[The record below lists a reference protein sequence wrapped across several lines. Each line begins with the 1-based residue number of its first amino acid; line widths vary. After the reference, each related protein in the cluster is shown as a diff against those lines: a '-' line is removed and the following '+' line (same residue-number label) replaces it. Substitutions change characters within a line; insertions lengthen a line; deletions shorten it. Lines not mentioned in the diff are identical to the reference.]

1 MGDHDDIRTAF
12 LSGAALMR
20 ALVVEDDP
28 DIAGDVERGLVEAG
42 LVVDR
47 IDNGPDAWFAGD
59 TEDYDIVVLD
69 LGLPG
74 LDGLTV
80 LRRWRSGGR
89 NMPVL
94 ILSARGD
101 WTEKVEGIEAGADDY
116 LAKPFQLG
124 ELVTRVRALLRRASG
139 HAAPLLEIGRLKID
153 TTNRGLFVR
162 DIEVRVSPLEF
173 RLINYLAHQADRTIA
188 VGEIAE
194 HLYGTADTGDVNA
207 IEALIMRLRRKIGS
221 DSIET
226 RRGFGYR
233 LTGGA
238 A

>member
-1 MGDHDDIRTAF
+1 
-12 LSGAALMR
+12 MR

-28 DIAGDVERGLVEAG
+28 DIGIDVENGLAEAG

-47 IDNGPDAWFAGD
+47 ISNGPDAWFAGD
-59 TEDYDIVVLD
+59 TEDYAIVVLD

-80 LRRWRSGGR
+80 LRRWRASGR
-89 NMPVL
+89 TMPVL

-124 ELVTRVRALLRRASG
+124 ELVTRARALLRRAGG
-139 HAAPLLEIGRLKID
+139 HAAPVLEIGRLKVD
-153 TTNRGLFVR
+153 TRNRRLLVR
-162 DIEVRVSPLEF
+162 DVETRVSPLEF
-173 RLINYLAHQADRTIA
+173 RLINFLAHQADRTIA
-188 VGEIAE
+188 VGEIAD
-194 HLYGTADTGDVNA
+194 HLYGTSELGDVNA

-238 A
+238 S

>member
-1 MGDHDDIRTAF
+1 
-12 LSGAALMR
+12 MR

-28 DIAGDVERGLVEAG
+28 DIGIDVEQGLAEAG

-47 IDNGPDAWFAGD
+47 ITNGPDAWFAGD
-59 TEDYDIVVLD
+59 TEDYAIVVLD

-80 LRRWRSGGR
+80 LRRWRASGR
-89 NMPVL
+89 TMPVL

-124 ELVTRVRALLRRASG
+124 ELVTRARALLRRAGG
-139 HAAPLLEIGRLKID
+139 HAAPVLEIGRLKID
-153 TTNRGLFVR
+153 TRNRRLLVR
-162 DIEVRVSPLEF
+162 DVEMRVSPLEF
-173 RLINYLAHQADRTIA
+173 RLINFLAHQADRTIA
-188 VGEIAE
+188 VGEIAD
-194 HLYGTADTGDVNA
+194 HLYGTSELGDVNA
-207 IEALIMRLRRKIGS
+207 IEALIMRLRRKIGT

-238 A
+238 G

>member
-1 MGDHDDIRTAF
+1 
-12 LSGAALMR
+12 MR

-28 DIAGDVERGLVEAG
+28 DIGGDVERELAAIG

-47 IDNGPDAWFAGD
+47 IANGPDGWFAGD
-59 TEDYDIVVLD
+59 TEDYAIVVLD

-80 LRRWRSGGR
+80 LRRWRAGGR
-89 NMPVL
+89 KMPVL

-116 LAKPFQLG
+116 LAKPFQLE
-124 ELVTRVRALLRRASG
+124 ELVTRVRALLRRAGG
-139 HAAPLLEIGRLKID
+139 HAAPMLDVGRLKID
-153 TTNRGLFVR
+153 TTHRRLLVR
-162 DIEVRVSPLEF
+162 DVEIRVSPLEF
-173 RLINYLAHQADRTIA
+173 RLINYLAHQADRAVA
-188 VGEIAE
+188 VGEIAD
-194 HLYGTADTGDVNA
+194 HLYGTSDTGDVNA
-207 IEALIMRLRRKIGS
+207 IEALVMRLRRKIGT

-233 LTGGA
+233 LTGGMA
-238 A
+238 

>member
-1 MGDHDDIRTAF
+1 
-12 LSGAALMR
+12 MR

-28 DIAGDVERGLVEAG
+28 DIGIDVENGLADAG

-47 IDNGPDAWFAGD
+47 ITNGPDAWFAGD
-59 TEDYDIVVLD
+59 TEDYAIVVLD

-80 LRRWRSGGR
+80 LRRWRASGR
-89 NMPVL
+89 TMPVL

-124 ELVTRVRALLRRASG
+124 ELVTRARALLRRAGG
-139 HAAPLLEIGRLKID
+139 HAAPILEIGRLKVD
-153 TTNRGLFVR
+153 TRNRRLLVR
-162 DIEVRVSPLEF
+162 DVETRVSPLEF
-173 RLINYLAHQADRTIA
+173 RLINFLAHQADRTIA
-188 VGEIAE
+188 VGEIAD
-194 HLYGTADTGDVNA
+194 HLYGTSEIGDVNA

-238 A
+238 S

>member
-1 MGDHDDIRTAF
+1 
-12 LSGAALMR
+12 MR

-28 DIAGDVERGLVEAG
+28 DIGIDVENGLADAG

-47 IDNGPDAWFAGD
+47 ITNGPDAWFAGD
-59 TEDYDIVVLD
+59 TEDYAIVVLD

-80 LRRWRSGGR
+80 LRRWRASGR
-89 NMPVL
+89 TMPVL

-124 ELVTRVRALLRRASG
+124 ELVTRARALLRRAGG
-139 HAAPLLEIGRLKID
+139 HAAPVLEIGRLKVD
-153 TTNRGLFVR
+153 TRNRRLLVR
-162 DIEVRVSPLEF
+162 DVETRVSPLEF
-173 RLINYLAHQADRTIA
+173 RLINFLAHQADRTIA
-188 VGEIAE
+188 VGEIAD
-194 HLYGTADTGDVNA
+194 HLYGTSEIGDVNA

-238 A
+238 S

>member
-1 MGDHDDIRTAF
+1 
-12 LSGAALMR
+12 MR

-28 DIAGDVERGLVEAG
+28 DIGGDVARGLVEAG

-47 IDNGPDAWFAGD
+47 VADGNNAWFAGD
-59 TEDYDIVVLD
+59 TEDYAIIVLD

-74 LDGLTV
+74 LDGLAV
-80 LRRWRSGGR
+80 LRRWRGAGR
-89 NMPVL
+89 TMPVL

-116 LAKPFQLG
+116 LAKPFRME
-124 ELVTRVRALLRRASG
+124 ELVTRVRALLRRAGG
-139 HAAPLLEIGRLKID
+139 HAAPLLEFGRLKID
-153 TTNRGLFVR
+153 TTHRRVLVR
-162 DIEVRVSPLEF
+162 DEEVRVSPLEF
-173 RLINYLAHQADRTIA
+173 RLINYLAHQADRTVA
-188 VGEIAE
+188 VGEIAD

-207 IEALIMRLRRKIGS
+207 IEALVMRIRRKIGN
-221 DSIET
+221 DGIVT

>member
-1 MGDHDDIRTAF
+1 
-12 LSGAALMR
+12 MR

-28 DIAGDVERGLVEAG
+28 DIGGDVERALVEAG
-42 LVVDR
+42 LV
-47 IDNGPDAWFAGD
+47 IDCIADGNDAWFAGD
-59 TEDYDIVVLD
+59 TEDYAIVVLD

-80 LRRWRSGGR
+80 LRRWRGAGR
-89 NMPVL
+89 TMPVL

-116 LAKPFQLG
+116 LAKPFRME
-124 ELVTRVRALLRRASG
+124 ELITRVRALLRRAGG

-153 TTNRGLFVR
+153 TTQRRVLVR
-162 DIEVRVSPLEF
+162 DEEVRVSPLEF
-173 RLINYLAHQADRTIA
+173 RLINYLAHQADRTVA
-188 VGEIAE
+188 VDEIAD
-194 HLYGTADTGDVNA
+194 HLYGIADTADVNA
-207 IEALIMRLRRKIGS
+207 IEALVMRLRRKIGT
-221 DSIET
+221 DSIVT

>member
-1 MGDHDDIRTAF
+1 
-12 LSGAALMR
+12 MR

-28 DIAGDVERGLVEAG
+28 DIGIDVENGLADAG

-47 IDNGPDAWFAGD
+47 ITNGPDAWFAGD
-59 TEDYDIVVLD
+59 TEDYAIVVLD

-80 LRRWRSGGR
+80 LRRWRASGR
-89 NMPVL
+89 TMPVL

-124 ELVTRVRALLRRASG
+124 ELVTRARALLRRAGG
-139 HAAPLLEIGRLKID
+139 HAAPVLEIGRLKID
-153 TTNRGLFVR
+153 TRNRRLLVR
-162 DIEVRVSPLEF
+162 DVETRVSPLEF
-173 RLINYLAHQADRTIA
+173 RLINFLAHQADRTIA
-188 VGEIAE
+188 VGEIAD
-194 HLYGTADTGDVNA
+194 HLYGTSEIGDVNA

-238 A
+238 S